1 MNLNFSHTLATG
13 PRRAFTL
20 VEVVMVMATLV
31 ILSGSIIMCNLYG
44 LSMAQR
50 QQIWLSASD
59 DAGQAL
65 GKLMSDIRSGA
76 SNYVGYGNLGG
87 FTNAATNI
95 WQQGNA
101 LKIYLANTN
110 GVTNGAWIM
119 YYYDPASSNLYRTNW
134 NVTGSGSGDF
144 DLVTA
149 NMVMTNNMYNSNIFS
164 AYNVVNGVWTPET
177 NGVGT
182 PLIQVCLA
190 FSKLQNPQVDITPGS
205 PVDFY
210 QIVTM
215 IASRN
220 RP

>member
-1 MNLNFSHTLATG
+1 MKASLSHTMATG
-13 PRRAFTL
+13 RRSGFTL
-20 VEVVMVMATLV
+20 VEILIVMTTLV
-31 ILSGSIIMCNLYG
+31 VLCGSVIMCNLYG

-76 SNYVGYGNLGG
+76 SNYVGNGNLGG
-87 FTNAATNI
+87 FTNAATNV

-110 GVTNGAWIM
+110 GVTNGACVM

-134 NVTGSGSGDF
+134 NVTGNGTGDF
-144 DLVTA
+144 DMVTA
-149 NMVMTNNMYNSNIFS
+149 NSVMTNNMYNSNIFS
-164 AYNVVNGVWTPET
+164 AYAVNNGVWVPET

-190 FSKLQNPQVDITPGS
+190 FSKLQNPEVVITPGS